1 MPMLPALIAVVA
13 IAVLVTAW
21 LLWRFSR
28 RPNVPRAQVA
38 SSTQAQIELRP
49 EFPPAGLLVPEGV
62 LRSAGSTSAA
72 IWDAL
77 GAAAVPVAV
86 EYRPVTAS
94 EIATFRL
101 VPPVNAAAQQAM
113 VDIVKALNPRSP
125 TLYRVVLPKGAELVK
140 AVGKSGFRG
149 FSRSG
154 NKTAHAVLKPVAAGG
169 AIAAGWPVLAV
180 AGTVLAV
187 DMVSQREQLAHQR
200 RVEAIL
206 GRQEERHYTER
217 IKDQRSADAQLSRA
231 INLILDGRNPQLE
244 LALKSADDEFHRSK
258 QFLDK
263 FRGVIDGLRE
273 EDGKV
278 DYRRLEDTLGG
289 KAKDVDYFVRNLH
302 LARAAIAIKRKAL
315 VADAASVALADPSN
329 PYTALRKFLDKE
341 VHQLEQADTAVV
353 ELTEQLS
360 VVELKGRWHNR
371 DKSVAERQAKLRA
384 QIAPASVDDTA
395 ELLYLATGSG
405 EIVQLLPSDADE
417 ATPPAPGASSDDA

>member
-1 MPMLPALIAVVA
+1 MPMLPALIVVVA

-28 RPNVPRAQVA
+28 RPNVPRTQVA
-38 SSTQAQIELRP
+38 SSAQAQIELRP
-49 EFPPAGLLVPEGV
+49 EFPSAGLLVPEGV

-94 EIATFRL
+94 ETATFRP

-140 AVGKSGFRG
+140 AAGKSGFRG

-154 NKTAHAVLKPVAAGG
+154 GKTTHAVLKPVAAGG
-169 AIAAGWPVLAV
+169 AIAAGWPVFAV

-206 GRQEERHYTER
+206 GRQEERHYIER

-231 INLILDGRNPQLE
+231 INLMLDGRNPQLE

-258 QFLDK
+258 QFLDS
-263 FRGVIDGLRE
+263 FRGVIDGLAA

-278 DYRRLEDTLGG
+278 DYRQLEETLGG
-289 KAKDVDYFVRNLH
+289 KAKDVDYFVRELH

-329 PYTALRKFLDKE
+329 PYTALRKFLDAE
-341 VHQLEQADTAVV
+341 VHQLEQADTAVA

-405 EIVQLLPSDADE
+405 EILQLLPSDADE
-417 ATPPAPGASSDDA
+417 ATPLALGASSDDA

>member
-28 RPNVPRAQVA
+28 RPNVQRTQVA

-94 EIATFRL
+94 EIATFRR

-113 VDIVKALNPRSP
+113 VDIVKALDPRSP

-154 NKTAHAVLKPVAAGG
+154 GKTAHAVLKPVAAGG
-169 AIAAGWPVLAV
+169 AVAAGWPVFAV

-206 GRQEERHYTER
+206 GRQEERHYIER

-231 INLILDGRNPQLE
+231 ISLMLDGHNPHLE
-244 LALKSADDEFHRSK
+244 LALKSADDEFHRSE
-258 QFLDK
+258 QFLDRY
-263 FRGVIDGLRE
+263 RGVIDRLGE

-278 DYRRLEDTLGG
+278 HYRRLEETLGG
-289 KAKDVDYFVRNLH
+289 KTKDVDNFVRELH
-302 LARAAIAIKRKAL
+302 LSRGAIAIKRKAL

-329 PYTALRKFLDKE
+329 PYTALRKFLEAE
-341 VHQLEQADTAVV
+341 VHQLEQADTALA

-371 DKSVAERQAKLRA
+371 DKLVAERQAKLRA

-405 EIVQLLPSDADE
+405 EILQLLPSDADE
-417 ATPPAPGASSDDA
+417 ATPLALGASSDDA